1 MFAEAPLLR
10 KHLAEAFAD
19 VSCPYPELENLDHS
33 NLLELSLDL
42 SVLPDESFHYILP
55 RILEEILDYGPE
67 YGPGIFGSLKFETVI
82 DNLNVLSVFPEGR
95 ARLIEQKKARFTSFT
110 PEQIAALTE
119 WLLTVREWNEGAVI
133 CMLEDINATL
143 TYWAE
148 R

>member
-1 MFAEAPLLR
+1 MYAEAPQLR

-19 VSCPYPELENLDHS
+19 VPCPYPGLENLDHGD
-33 NLLELSLDL
+33 LLELSLDL
-42 SVLPDESFHYILP
+42 SAIVDESFHYILP

-67 YGPGIFGSLKFETVI
+67 YGPGIFGSMKFETVI

-95 ARLIEQKKARFTSFT
+95 ARLIEQKKARFASFT
-110 PEQIAALTE
+110 SEQIAALTE
-119 WLLTVREWNEGAVI
+119 WLLTVRDWNEEAVI

-143 TYWAE
+143 TYWTE